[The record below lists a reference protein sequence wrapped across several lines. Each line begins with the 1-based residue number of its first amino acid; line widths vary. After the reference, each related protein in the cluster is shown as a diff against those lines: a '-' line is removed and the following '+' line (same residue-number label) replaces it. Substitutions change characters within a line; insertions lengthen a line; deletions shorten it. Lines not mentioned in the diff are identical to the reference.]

1 MLRRGCRRLTLKRV
15 AGAGERKSGRFT
27 SAPPAAM
34 GRSESPDVHI
44 CLRLATDTFAATRPL
59 SHFRGTRPRTF
70 LRHRSAALGG
80 SGAPPGTLRLAGA
93 RDPIANR
100 RDAASSA
107 CAVRPMQLIRDRNI
121 MFLTYPLGIQH
132 EYCSCA
138 AQLSHKRYE
147 RERVAPHARESRTT
161 RLGLCATS
169 PAAARPRVRKR

>member
-93 RDPIANR
+93 RDPIGATR
-100 RDAASSA
+100 PHLPAWSA
-107 CAVRPMQLIRDRNI
+107 PEVQLIRDRNI